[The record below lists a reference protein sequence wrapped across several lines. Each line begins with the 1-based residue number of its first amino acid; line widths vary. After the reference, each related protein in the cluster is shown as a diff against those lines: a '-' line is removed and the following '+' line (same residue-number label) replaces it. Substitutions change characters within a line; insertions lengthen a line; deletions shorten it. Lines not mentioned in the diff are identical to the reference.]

1 MLAKEFFDL
10 VDVPL
15 ETKWFAN
22 ITNPEIHRA
31 YQNDLKDDQERAG
44 HQDHSMAVVFAN
56 DQFVTQLQ
64 AYHGKCKHDD
74 DWPLNAP

>member
-1 MLAKEFFDL
+1 MASDGTSALSCDSPDDYAE
-10 VDVPL
+10 VEQEP
-15 ETKWFAN
+15 
-22 ITNPEIHRA
+22 ITC
-31 YQNDLKDDQERAG
+31 DQKVRFPFHG
-44 HQDHSMAVVFAN
+44 TFQAVVYAN